1 MTSFSWGSASHV
13 GRVRQINQD
22 SLLAV
27 DGLFV
32 VADGMGGHNGGEI
45 ASQVAIQTLRSVA
58 TSPSV
63 EALVDAVHE
72 ANAAIIERTIDAP
85 ELSGMGTTICAIHR
99 LDDDHLVI
107 ANVGDSRVYLFG
119 GDDVHQLTDDHSL
132 VGEMV
137 RLGQLTVAQA
147 AVHPKRNIVTR
158 ALGVDAHVQVDWW
171 EFPVRPGDRFVLCS
185 DGLFNEVSDAAIA
198 STLRHL
204 SDPNEA
210 ADDLVR
216 QANANGG
223 HDNVTVVVVDV
234 DGEGDDDAATIPLG
248 EVHISSRLAEVVQAD
263 PNMPS
268 PTAGFTTA
276 EDPPFEEPPRE
287 GRGIWGLVG
296 PAVAVLALVGIAVVA
311 ISFYARSNFYV
322 GVDEDRVAV
331 FQGRPDGV
339 LWFDPTLKETT
350 GLSVADLTPALLDEV
365 MANPDYNS
373 LQGARGHV
381 DRIIERLTEL
391 TGYQLTDDAAEAN

>member
-1 MTSFSWGSASHV
+1 MISLSWGSASHV

-32 VADGMGGHNGGEI
+32 VADGMGGHTGGEI
-45 ASQVAIQTLRSVA
+45 ASQVAIDSLRSVA
-58 TSPSV
+58 SSPSV
-63 EALVDAVHE
+63 DALVEAVHD
-72 ANAAIIERTIDAP
+72 ANTAIIERTVDEP
-85 ELSGMGTTICAIHR
+85 ELRGMGTTICAIHR

-137 RLGQLTVAQA
+137 RLGQLTEAQA
-147 AVHPKRNIVTR
+147 AIHPKRNIVTR
-158 ALGVDAHVQVDWW
+158 ALGSESHVTVDWW

-198 STLRHL
+198 STLRRL

-210 ADDLVR
+210 AADLVR

-234 DGEGDDDAATIPLG
+234 DGEGDDDAAMVPLG
-248 EVHISSRLAEVVQAD
+248 DVHISSRLAEAVQAD
-263 PNMPS
+263 PNTPS
-268 PTAGFTTA
+268 STAGFTTA
-276 EDPPFEEPPRE
+276 EDPPFKEPPRE
-287 GRGIWGLVG
+287 GRGFWGFVG
-296 PAVAVLALVGIAVVA
+296 PAVAALALVGIAVFA

-322 GVDEDRVAV
+322 GVDDDRVAV

-350 GLSVADLTPALLDEV
+350 GLTVDDLTPALLDEV
-365 MANPDYNS
+365 TANPDYNS
-373 LQGARGHV
+373 LQGARDHI

-391 TGYQLTDDAAEAN
+391 NAPPITDDVSEGN